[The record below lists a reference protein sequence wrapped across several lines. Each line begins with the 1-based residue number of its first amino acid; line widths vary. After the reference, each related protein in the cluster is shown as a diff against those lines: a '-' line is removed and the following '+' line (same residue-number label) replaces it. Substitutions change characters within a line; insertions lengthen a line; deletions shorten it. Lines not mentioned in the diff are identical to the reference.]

1 MEGQRSVK
9 RLLHLKLERRNRN
22 HSIGWAHVTVLIL
35 TFFVISLFGQ
45 DDPGQLMPEPP
56 PYVIQPNDVLE
67 IFVWNESDLSRQVRV
82 RPDGRISFPL
92 VQDLKAVGLT
102 PEELKLAAEERL
114 SEYLESPNVTVI
126 VESIEH
132 YSIFVTGLVNSPGE
146 FTSENS
152 LTVLQALS
160 LAGGFQE
167 YADKSNVRVFRTY
180 GKENVIFEFDYD
192 DVIKGKKTH
201 QNIVLRSGDV
211 VVVP

>member
-1 MEGQRSVK
+1 MNPEVRNDPEVDRVVSRIYVSEI
-9 RLLHLKLERRNRN
+9 LLISFLSL
-22 HSIGWAHVTVLIL
+22 
-35 TFFVISLFGQ
+35 FSLFGQ
-45 DDPGQLMPEPP
+45 ESPAVDPGQLMPEPP

-102 PEELKLAAEERL
+102 PAELKLAAEERL
-114 SEYLESPNVTVI
+114 GEYLESPNVTVI
-126 VESIEH
+126 VEAIEH
-132 YSIFVTGLVNSPGE
+132 YSIFVTGMVNTPGE
-146 FTSENS
+146 FTSENP

-167 YADKSNVRVFRTY
+167 YADKSGVRVFRTY